1 MQLALGDMKDA
12 YDLKEQALYKE
23 LQSSKADNKQ
33 KQEQSAKVI
42 ENLKKSEFKTKKI
55 SKALVADLEA
65 KLTKK

>member
-33 KQEQSAKVI
+33 KQEQQ
-42 ENLKKSEFKTKKI
+42 N
-55 SKALVADLEA
+55 KAGHLG
-65 KLTKK
+65 